1 MTAIEKLAREIA
13 EKMRI
18 QIHWSGEPND
28 DPHDVKWLASVV
40 GQDVS
45 CIMPIITRHLAAAL
59 KERDERLRQR
69 LRRAQSMLEL
79 DDPISRSTVRVAIRE
94 ALRELGEGGSDE

>member
-1 MTAIEKLAREIA
+1 MTDIKTAQEIA
-13 EKMRI
+13 K
-18 QIHWSGEPND
+18 
-28 DPHDVKWLASVV
+28 SVV
-40 GQDVS
+40 AAIRNFDPGVDLEDEEGYFADL
-45 CIMPIITRHLAAAL
+45 ITRHLAAAL